1 MKVIDTEIAG
11 VKIVGPDCH
20 RDGRGWF
27 AETYN
32 AARYRAAGIEAEFVQ
47 DNESFSM
54 KGSRG
59 L

>member
-1 MKVIDTEIAG
+1 MKVSDTSIEG
-11 VKIVGPDCH
+11 VKVIEPDCH

>member
-1 MKVIDTEIAG
+1 MKVAVPFIAG
-11 VKIVGPDCH
+11 VKIVEPDCH

-32 AARYRAAGIEAEFVQ
+32 AAPYRAAGIETEFVQ

-54 KGSRG
+54 KGSRV

>member
-1 MKVIDTEIAG
+1 MKVAVPSIAG
-11 VKIVGPDCH
+11 VKIIEPDCH

-47 DNESFSM
+47 DKESFSM
-54 KGSRG
+54 KGSRV